1 MRKKNYI
8 FDKEVSEQLNE
19 IVKFY
24 GMNETAVIN
33 MLITDRYV
41 ELMKKEKQK
50 EIKNWPNKI
59 C

>member
-1 MRKKNYI
+1 MKKKNYI
-8 FDKEVSEQLNE
+8 FDKEISEQLSE

-41 ELMKKEKQK
+41 ELMKKEKQ
-50 EIKNWPNKI
+50 ENTDS
-59 C
+59 